1 MEKKVWSVLL
11 ILVLSLTFWDR
22 SLAGNWWQNKKPS
35 TSSSGKNGGGSSLVF
50 PVEGNVYPRG
60 LYHVTFKIGNPPK
73 PYYLEFDTGSDLT
86 WLQCDAPCQH
96 CDKAPHPLY
105 KPNINDI
112 VLCKEQICASL
123 DSKVR
128 NNPTDQCHYSITYA
142 DQSSS
147 HGVLVRGFFSLTFT
161 DGSVHT
167 PRLAF
172 GCDYDQQSPS
182 MGSVRPTDG
191 ILGLSNG
198 GVSIISQL
206 KIQGLTKN
214 VIGHCLSGLG
224 GGPGGYLFFGDDLV
238 PSSGV
243 VWTPLSTTSLNK
255 HYSPGSSA
263 ELSYKGKPS
272 SVTGLQTAFDSGSS
286 YTYFTSMAYETLIS
300 AVKKDLVGK
309 PLKEAPED
317 NTLPLCW
324 KGGKPFI
331 FIDEAKP
338 YFSSV
343 VLSFGGGRNKAQFE
357 IPPESYLIISKAG
370 SVCLGILNGT
380 EAGLDLLNVIGDTS
394 MLNKLVIYD
403 NEKKQIGWIPA
414 NCDTLPYSGTI
425 H

>member
-1 MEKKVWSVLL
+1 MEKVWSMLL
-11 ILVLSLTFWDR
+11 ILVLSVTFSDH
-22 SLAGNWWQNKKPS
+22 SVVAHWWQNEKQATLSP
-35 TSSSGKNGGGSSLVF
+35 TQNAASSLLF
-50 PVEGNVYPRG
+50 RIGGNVYPDG
-60 LYHVTFKIGNPPK
+60 LYYVTFNIGNPPK
-73 PYYLEFDTGSDLT
+73 PYYLDFDTGSDLT
-86 WLQCDAPCQH
+86 WLQCDAPCQQTQH

-123 DSKVR
+123 DSKVC
-128 NNPTDQCHYSITYA
+128 NNPNDQCDYSITYA

-147 HGVLVRGFFSLTFT
+147 LGVLIRGVFPLRFT

-172 GCDYDQQSPS
+172 GCGYDQQSPS

-224 GGPGGYLFFGDDLV
+224 GGYLFFGDDFV

-331 FIDEAKP
+331 FIGEAKP

-380 EAGLDLLNVIGDTS
+380 EAGLDLLNLIGDTS

-414 NCDTLPYSGTI
+414 NCNRLPYSGTI